1 MRQAIRT
8 SETIVENQ
16 TVNASDLYT
25 AITNQIVTAGTD
37 HGIGSILDQM
47 SVSARS
53 SGSKRILE
61 VVYFAV
67 LFRGRAVTGE

>member
-1 MRQAIRT
+1 
-8 SETIVENQ
+8 
-16 TVNASDLYT
+16 
-25 AITNQIVTAGTD
+25 
-37 HGIGSILDQM
+37 M